1 MILDRLVA
9 DASAARLRGHDII
22 SPREGYARLLAARDE
37 LWGDIKANN
46 DILASAAADWLV
58 VAALRF
64 LSELYAISIDTVARG
79 IREEIERDRGRFAV
93 FNSAHE
99 GYAVLVER
107 FDELW
112 EEIKADNNGD
122 RAKMIAEEA
131 TRIGAIGLRLLVD
144 IWGAEIEGKEGG

>member
-9 DASAARLRGHDII
+9 DATAARLRGIKFL

-58 VAALRF
+58 VTTLRF
-64 LSELYAISIDTVARG
+64 LSELYVIPIDIVARG
-79 IREEIERDRGRFAV
+79 IREELERARGRFAV

-99 GYAVLVER
+99 GYAILLEEL
-107 FDELW
+107 DELW

-131 TRIGAIGLRLLVD
+131 TQVGAMGLRLLVD
-144 IWGAEIEGKEGG
+144 IWGAEIGECPK

>member
-58 VAALRF
+58 VMALRF
-64 LSELYAISIDTVARG
+64 LSELYSVPIDIVARG
-79 IREEIERDRGRFAV
+79 IREERKRARGRFPV

-99 GYAVLVER
+99 GYAVLLED

-112 EEIKADNNGD
+112 EEIKADHNGD
-122 RAKMIAEEA
+122 RAKMIAEDA
-131 TRIGAIGLRLLVD
+131 TRVGATGLRLLVD
-144 IWGAEIEGKEGG
+144 IWGAELGECPE